1 MPFVPPDPRCLTILP
16 DADFVDAY
24 RLATGEP
31 GLDAGVA
38 TERMMRDVPAW
49 IRLLLALRD
58 LMVSPFGLK
67 RTGDRLPDDPPR
79 IGLFPLLSQTPTR
92 VVLGLDDRHLDFRL
106 VIDVTGPDS
115 LTGTT
120 LVRTH
125 HRLGRVYLALIWPF
139 HRLIVPRMMRQA
151 LTRPA

>member
-1 MPFVPPDPRCLTILP
+1 MPFVSPDPGCLTILR

-24 RLATGEP
+24 RLTTAEP
-31 GLDAGVA
+31 GLDAGTA
-38 TERMMRDVPAW
+38 AERMMRDLPGW
-49 IRLLLALRD
+49 IRLLLTLRD
-58 LMVSPFGLK
+58 LMVAPFGLK
-67 RTGDRLPDDPPR
+67 GARDRLPGDPPR
-79 IGLFPLLSQTPTR
+79 IGLFPLLSRTPTE

-106 VIDVTGPDS
+106 VIAVNRPDT

-125 HRLGRVYLALIWPF
+125 NRLGRVYLALIWPF

-151 LTRPA
+151 LIQPA